1 MNRDGTDYRDAI
13 YRDYPQLAGGAATF
27 DCEAADRWAPCL
39 DYYLRGWLP
48 ERRDA
53 RIADLG
59 CGDGRLLYLLSKRG
73 YGNLTGVDVSEAQTR
88 IAQQVVDPVLTMN
101 ALEWLREGDE
111 PLDLLLAIDFV
122 EHLTKSEAL
131 EFLDLCASRLRPG
144 GRLILQTPNG
154 ESPFAGAVRHGDITH
169 EQCFTPPLL
178 AALLERA
185 GFHRVET
192 REAGPVPRGYSFR
205 STLRYGCWRIVRGA
219 FALVNLV
226 ETGNTGDGVLTRVFL
241 ASAVKPEAE

>member
-1 MNRDGTDYRDAI
+1 MSLHGTEYRAAA

-27 DCEAADRWAPCL
+27 DREAADRWAPCL
-39 DYYLRGWLP
+39 DHYLRGWLP

-88 IAQQVVDPVLTMN
+88 IARQVADPVLTMD
-101 ALEWLREGDE
+101 AADWLRECDE
-111 PLDLLLAIDFV
+111 PLDLVLAIDLV
-122 EHLTKSEAL
+122 EHLTRNEAL
-131 EFLDLCASRLRPG
+131 EFLDLCAARLRPG

-154 ESPFAGAVRHGDITH
+154 QSPFAGAVRHGDITH
-169 EQCFTPPLL
+169 EQCFTPSLL

-185 GFHRVET
+185 GLTGVET

-226 ETGNTGDGVLTRVFL
+226 ETGKTGDAVLTRVFL
-241 ASAVKPEAE
+241 ASAVKPDHR